1 LPTSSFKQQIASLQ
15 GIHFIPRREEE
26 EEEEE
31 EILAENTVS

>member
-15 GIHFIPRREEE
+15 GIHFIPRQEE